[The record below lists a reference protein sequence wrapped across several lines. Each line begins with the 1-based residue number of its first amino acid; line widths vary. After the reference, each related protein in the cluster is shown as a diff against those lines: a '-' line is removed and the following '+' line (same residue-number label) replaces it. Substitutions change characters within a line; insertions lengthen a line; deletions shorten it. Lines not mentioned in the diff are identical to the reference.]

1 MIPVLDTDDYVTRLL
16 SRERP
21 GEAGILAFYE
31 HRVGAVCRNPR
42 LMLMPLDDHLAH
54 RGDGIFESMKYLHR
68 RIYQLDAHLERM
80 RRSAAG
86 LYLAPPCTWE
96 RLREIII
103 EVAKAGGEADGS
115 IRVLVGRGP
124 GGFGIDP
131 AECPEPSLYVAAYH
145 FTPKPEAWFDKG
157 LTAFR
162 SSIPAKQGYLA
173 RIKNANYLPNVL
185 MTREAH
191 ERGMDVPF
199 SFDDEGFLAETAI
212 ANVALVDQTGTLVV
226 PEFTNAL
233 AGTTVLRAVE
243 LAQGEVP
250 VSFRKVREEELHA
263 AREILVLGTSSDCV
277 AVVAYEGRPVAD
289 GRPGPVSRRLRAL
302 LQADLMG
309 HGVPF

>member
-1 MIPVLDTDDYVTRLL
+1 MIPVLDTDGYIARLL

-21 GEAGILAFYE
+21 GEADILAFYE
-31 HRVGAVCRNPR
+31 HRAGAVCRNPR

-80 RRSAAG
+80 RGSAAG
-86 LYLAPPCTWE
+86 LHLTPPCPWE
-96 RLREIII
+96 RVREIII
-103 EVAKAGGEADGS
+103 EVARAGGEADGS
-115 IRVLVGRGP
+115 IRVLLGRGP

-131 AECPEPSLYVAAYH
+131 AECPEPSLYVAAYR
-145 FTPKPEAWFDKG
+145 FTPKTEEWYSKG

-185 MTREAH
+185 MTREAR

-199 SFDDEGFLAETAI
+199 SFDEQGCLAETAV
-212 ANVALVDQTGTLVV
+212 ANVALVDGDGVLVV

-243 LAQGEVP
+243 LIRGERP
-250 VSFRKVREEELHA
+250 VSFRKVREEEVRA

-289 GRPGPVSRRLRAL
+289 GRPGPVSCRLRAL
-302 LQADLMG
+302 LQKDVLE
-309 HGVPF
+309 HGVPL